1 MEPIDVIPYLMA
13 IIGFMATAF
22 LGFIWAELTKSRQ
35 SIEKLNISMAKILGE
50 IEHHDKRI
58 SFLEGRTDP

>member
-1 MEPIDVIPYLMA
+1 MEPVQVVGYLMA

-35 SIEKLNISMAKILGE
+35 SIEKLNVSMAKILGE

-58 SFLEGRTDP
+58 IALENRTDP